1 MGKSIEKFSKVG
13 DLLFIYFFNEKS
25 SWFSRSMGILAGI
38 AHFPSEMSENAH
50 VFFPANLPS
59 TQKAS
64 GRALFQWNNSHFL
77 QSKQKIWS
85 ELLQEQR
92 WESKLSKK
100 RMWN

>member
-13 DLLFIYFFNEKS
+13 GLLFFFFFLMKRTVGSPEA
-25 SWFSRSMGILAGI
+25 WEFLAGI

-77 QSKQKIWS
+77 QSKQKI
-85 ELLQEQR
+85 
-92 WESKLSKK
+92 
-100 RMWN
+100 